1 MSKDL
6 HDRHLIGEILV
17 ERGAVTPLQLQ
28 QALAVQK
35 GDPVHPYLGEVLTSL
50 GYVSEIDIVTALVV
64 QCNLPYIAVTKHVI
78 DKDVAR
84 LIPAD
89 VARRD
94 RLVPLDK
101 IGNTLSVVMQ
111 NPLDERMRQ
120 EIETLTGCRIAT
132 FISTRSE
139 IDQALVRLYPL
150 SKETA

>member
-1 MSKDL
+1 MNKIS

-17 ERGAVTPLQLQ
+17 ERGSITPLQLQ

-35 GDPVHPYLGEVLTSL
+35 GDPLHPYLGEVLTYL
-50 GYVSEIDIVTALVV
+50 GYVAEIDIVIALVV

-101 IGNTLSVVMQ
+101 IGNILSVVMQ
-111 NPLDERMRQ
+111 NPLDERMRR
-120 EIETLTGCRIAT
+120 EVEELTGCRIAT

-139 IDQALVRLYPL
+139 IDQALMRLYPL
-150 SKETA
+150 SRETA